1 MAIAVMV
8 VTIIVVTTRM
18 SIITY
23 QKKGENIYKEER
35 GSIIIITIIA
45 RIDMAG

>member
-1 MAIAVMV
+1 MAIAVMVMV

-23 QKKGENIYKEER
+23 QKKGENI
-35 GSIIIITIIA
+35 
-45 RIDMAG
+45 